1 MAAGLTG
8 KVVLVSGAG
17 SGNGL
22 ATARR
27 LMAEGAL
34 VVAGIAEAG
43 QRAAIADL
51 EGQILDVRAA
61 ADWDRVLRHV
71 EAAHGGVDGLV
82 NSAGVHRLGT
92 AEGTTV
98 ADWDAVMAANLW
110 GSFLGC
116 QKVIPLLR
124 RRGGG
129 AIVNLASIAGIRGV
143 TGQVA
148 YAASKGG
155 VHAMTMALA
164 ADHVGEGIRVN
175 CVCPGATGTPMIEQI
190 IAAAPDPAAMR
201 AEIAARQPIGRMA
214 TADEVAAV
222 IAFLLSDDAAF
233 VTGTALPVDGG
244 RSARADL
251 VRRGAMR

>member
-17 SGNGL
+17 SGIGL

-27 LMAEGAL
+27 LVADGAL
-34 VVAGIAEAG
+34 VVAGIADAG
-43 QRAAIADL
+43 QRAAIDDL
-51 EGQILDVRAA
+51 EAQLLDVRAA

-71 EAAHGGVDGLV
+71 ELAHGGVDGLV

-92 AEGTTV
+92 AEATT
-98 ADWDAVMAANLW
+98 AEDWDAVMSVNLW

-175 CVCPGATGTPMIEQI
+175 CVCPGATDTPMIEQI
-190 IAAAPDPAAMR
+190 VAAAPDPAAMR

-244 RSARADL
+244 RSARADV
-251 VRRGAMR
+251 VRREAAR